1 MDGRG
6 LRKKKQ
12 RLMRYEYTDAKARI
26 RKAAAIGL
34 NEISDRTKT
43 RELVTELAMIS
54 GYIGYIDVE
63 EFGVRVYVFT
73 DAESAEKMIKEAKKI
88 GFRTAGEV
96 EGTIVIKNT
105 ELERPHLKYMPKKAF
120 LKELY
125 K

>member
-1 MDGRG
+1 
-6 LRKKKQ
+6 
-12 RLMRYEYTDAKARI
+12 MRYQYADAKARI
-26 RKAAAIGL
+26 RNAAAIGL

-43 RELVTELAMIS
+43 RELVTELAMIC

-96 EGTIVIKNT
+96 EDTIVIKNT
-105 ELERPHLKYMPKKAF
+105 ELERPHLKYMPKKIF